1 MFLYSFF
8 CIPLSQ
14 ISEKMDK
21 ENQRIDYKSIRK
33 IRTGDKGFK
42 ELAISCVAF
51 ANAQGGILYIGI
63 EDKSLAPLEG
73 QTINENEINETV
85 SRLHSLCF
93 NVSLSSSE
101 LLKHDN
107 GGEFFQILVAPS
119 IKSIATTSDGKIYLR
134 VADKCEPVRN
144 EDLQRLSIEKGAYQW
159 ELLATRVSLSDI
171 PAENVTKFAEDIR
184 NSDRVKEHVK
194 QMSNLEIL
202 EHYNLVDGEIVTNLG
217 VLWLGNSKQRSRI
230 SFPITVQYIV
240 YNHLEQKV
248 RKVEW
253 HDNVL
258 NPKELL
264 LAIESEATELGY
276 SYEFP
281 DGLFRKQIRHYHP
294 KVLRELLLNAFA
306 HKSFTISSDI
316 MICVYPNRLE
326 ISNPGGL
333 PLGVT
338 KDNILHQR
346 HRRNPYFITIM
357 SDLKLMEGEGSG
369 YDLIYELNG
378 MEAKRPPV
386 IESSFNETKVTL
398 YSDIQ
403 NVNVLPL
410 LDYTLNNYKLS
421 QKGYIAFGAIAAESK
436 MQATKLSNY
445 LQLSDDERLR
455 SYVEPLLRD
464 GIVNKKGSK
473 KGTTYYINPKLIA
486 NSKANIKTS
495 LKTIEP
501 YALKALIL
509 EDLKYHPQSMISEIS
524 ERLPDVERA
533 ELQKMIYSMVG
544 YEINALGGKT
554 YRKYELK

>member
-1 MFLYSFF
+1 
-8 CIPLSQ
+8 
-14 ISEKMDK
+14 MDI
-21 ENQRIDYKSIRK
+21 ENQKIDYKSIRK

-63 EDKSLAPLEG
+63 EDKSLIPLEG
-73 QTINENEINETV
+73 QTIDENEVNETV

-93 NVSLSSSE
+93 NVSLSSSG
-101 LLKHDN
+101 LIKHEN
-107 GGEFFQILVAPS
+107 GGEYFQIVVAPS

-134 VADKCEPVRN
+134 IADKCEPVRN

-159 ELLATRVSLSDI
+159 ELLATRVALSDI
-171 PAENVTKFAEDIR
+171 PVENVKKFANDIR
-184 NSDRVKEHVK
+184 ESDRVKEHVK
-194 QMSNLEIL
+194 QMSDLEIL
-202 EHYNLVDGEIVTNLG
+202 EHYNLIDGEIVTNLG
-217 VLWLGNSKQRSRI
+217 VLWLGNAKQRSRI
-230 SFPITVQYIV
+230 SFPITIQYIV

-258 NPKELL
+258 NPKDLL
-264 LAIESEATELGY
+264 LAIEDEATELGY

-316 MICVYPNRLE
+316 MICVYPDRLE

-378 MEAKRPPV
+378 MEAKRPPF

-403 NVNVLPL
+403 NTDVLPL

-421 QKGYIAFGAIAAESK
+421 QKGYIAFGAIAAETK
-436 MQATKLSNY
+436 IQATKLSAY

-464 GIVNKKGSK
+464 GIINKKGTK

-501 YALKALIL
+501 YALKALIM
-509 EDLKYHPQSMISEIS
+509 EDLKYHPQSLLSEIA
-524 ERLPDVERA
+524 ERLPDVEKA
-533 ELQKMIYSMVG
+533 DLTSMVYSMVDN
-544 YEINALGGKT
+544 EIIGEGSKKL
-554 YRKYELK
+554 RKYSLK

>member
-1 MFLYSFF
+1 
-8 CIPLSQ
+8 
-14 ISEKMDK
+14 MDI
-21 ENQRIDYKSIRK
+21 ENQKIDYKSIRK
-33 IRTGDKGFK
+33 IRSGDKGFK
-42 ELAISCVAF
+42 ELAVSCVAF
-51 ANAQGGILYIGI
+51 ANAQGGTLYIGI
-63 EDKSLAPLEG
+63 EDKSFIPLAE
-73 QTINENEINETV
+73 QTVTEDEINDTV

-93 NVSLSSSE
+93 NVSLTSSG
-101 LLKHDN
+101 LIKHEN
-107 GGEFFQILVAPS
+107 GGEFFMIIVAPS

-134 VADKCEPVRN
+134 IADKCEPVRN
-144 EDLQRLSIEKGAYQW
+144 EDIQRLSIEKGAYQW
-159 ELLATRVSLSDI
+159 ELLATRFSLADIPVENVKKFASDI
-171 PAENVTKFAEDIR
+171 RE
-184 NSDRVKEHVK
+184 SDRVKDHVK
-194 QMSNLEIL
+194 QMSDLEIM
-202 EHYNLVDGEIVTNLG
+202 EHYNLIDGEIVTNLG
-217 VLWLGNSKQRSRI
+217 VLWLGNAKQRSRI

-248 RKVEW
+248 RKIEW

-264 LAIESEATELGY
+264 LAIESEATELSY

-316 MICVYPNRLE
+316 MICVYPDRME

-403 NVNVLPL
+403 NVDVLPL
-410 LDYTLNNYKLS
+410 LDYTLNNYQLS
-421 QKGYIAFGAIAAESK
+421 QKGYIAFGAIAAEAK
-436 MQATKLSNY
+436 MQATKLSAY

-455 SYVEPLLRD
+455 TYVEPLLKD
-464 GIVNKKGSK
+464 GIINKKGTK
-473 KGTTYYINPKLIA
+473 KGTTYFINPKLIA

-509 EDLKYHPQSMISEIS
+509 EDLKYHPQSLISEIA
-524 ERLPDVERA
+524 ERLPDVERSD
-533 ELQKMIYSMVG
+533 LRKMIYSMVG
-544 YEINALGGKT
+544 NEIKATGGKT
-554 YRKYELK
+554 YRKYELI

>member
-1 MFLYSFF
+1 
-8 CIPLSQ
+8 
-14 ISEKMDK
+14 MDI
-21 ENQRIDYKSIRK
+21 ENQKIDYKSIRK
-33 IRTGDKGFK
+33 IRSGDKGFK

-63 EDKSLAPLEG
+63 EDKSLIPLEG
-73 QTINENEINETV
+73 QTIDEKEVNETV

-93 NVSLSSSE
+93 NVSLSSSG
-101 LLKHDN
+101 LIKHEN
-107 GGEFFQILVAPS
+107 GGEYFQIMVAPS

-134 VADKCEPVRN
+134 IADKCEPVRN

-159 ELLATRVSLSDI
+159 ELLATRVTLADI
-171 PAENVTKFAEDIR
+171 PVENVKKFANDIR
-184 NSDRVKEHVK
+184 ESDRVKGHVK
-194 QMSNLEIL
+194 QMSDLEIL
-202 EHYNLVDGEIVTNLG
+202 EHYNLIDGEIVTNLG
-217 VLWLGNSKQRSRI
+217 VLWLGNAKQRSRI

-248 RKVEW
+248 RKIEW
-253 HDNVL
+253 HDNML

-264 LAIESEATELGY
+264 LAIETEATELGY

-316 MICVYPNRLE
+316 MICVYPDRLE

-378 MEAKRPPV
+378 MEAKRPPF

-403 NVNVLPL
+403 NIDVLPL

-421 QKGYIAFGAIAAESK
+421 QKGYIAFGAIAAETK
-436 MQATKLSNY
+436 IQATKLSSY
-445 LQLSDDERLR
+445 LQLSDDDRLR

-464 GIVNKKGSK
+464 GIINKKGTK

-501 YALKALIL
+501 YALKALIM
-509 EDLKYHPQSMISEIS
+509 EDLKYHPQSLISEIA
-524 ERLPDVERA
+524 ERLPDVERSD
-533 ELQKMIYSMVG
+533 LRKMVYSMVG
-544 YEINALGGKT
+544 NEINAIGGKT
-554 YRKYELK
+554 YRRYELI

>member
-1 MFLYSFF
+1 
-8 CIPLSQ
+8 
-14 ISEKMDK
+14 MDV
-21 ENQRIDYKSIRK
+21 ENQKIDYKSMRK
-33 IRTGDKGFK
+33 IRSGDKGFK
-42 ELAISCVAF
+42 ELAVSCVAF
-51 ANAQGGILYIGI
+51 ANAQGGTLYIGI
-63 EDKSLAPLEG
+63 EDKSLVPLAE
-73 QTINENEINETV
+73 QTVTENEINDTV

-93 NVSLSSSE
+93 NVSLTSSG
-101 LLKHDN
+101 LIKHQN
-107 GGEFFQILVAPS
+107 GGEYFKIIVAPS

-134 VADKCEPVRN
+134 IADKCEPVRN
-144 EDLQRLSIEKGAYQW
+144 EDIQRLSIEKGAYQW
-159 ELLATRVSLSDI
+159 ELLATRFSLADIPVENVKKFASDI
-171 PAENVTKFAEDIR
+171 RE
-184 NSDRVKEHVK
+184 SDRVKDHVK
-194 QMSNLEIL
+194 QMSDLEIM
-202 EHYNLVDGEIVTNLG
+202 EHYNLIDGEIVTNLG
-217 VLWLGNSKQRSRI
+217 VLWLGNAKQRSRI

-248 RKVEW
+248 RKIEW

-264 LAIESEATELGY
+264 LAIESEATELSY

-316 MICVYPNRLE
+316 MICVYPDRME

-403 NVNVLPL
+403 NVDVLPL
-410 LDYTLNNYKLS
+410 LDYTLSNYKLS
-421 QKGYIAFGAIAAESK
+421 QKGYIAFGAIAAEAK
-436 MQATKLSNY
+436 MQATKLSAY

-455 SYVEPLLRD
+455 TYVEPLLKD
-464 GIVNKKGSK
+464 GIINKKGTK

-509 EDLKYHPQSMISEIS
+509 EDLKYHPQSLISEIA
-524 ERLPDVERA
+524 ERLPDVERS
-533 ELQKMIYSMVG
+533 ELTAMVYGMVDNEIRSEGSKKLRRYS
-544 YEINALGGKT
+544 
-554 YRKYELK
+554 LK

>member
-1 MFLYSFF
+1 
-8 CIPLSQ
+8 
-14 ISEKMDK
+14 MDI
-21 ENQRIDYKSIRK
+21 ENQKIDYKSIRK
-33 IRTGDKGFK
+33 IRSGDKGFK
-42 ELAISCVAF
+42 ELAVSCVAF
-51 ANAQGGILYIGI
+51 ANAQGGTLYIGI
-63 EDKSLAPLEG
+63 EDKSLVPLAE
-73 QTINENEINETV
+73 QTVTEDEINDTV

-93 NVSLSSSE
+93 NVSLTSSG
-101 LLKHDN
+101 LIKHEN
-107 GGEFFQILVAPS
+107 GGEYFMIIVAPS

-134 VADKCEPVRN
+134 IADKCEPVRN
-144 EDLQRLSIEKGAYQW
+144 EDIQRLSIEKGAYQW
-159 ELLATRVSLSDI
+159 ELLATRFSLADI
-171 PAENVTKFAEDIR
+171 PVENVKKFANDIR
-184 NSDRVKEHVK
+184 ESDRVKDHVK
-194 QMSNLEIL
+194 QMSDIEIM
-202 EHYNLVDGEIVTNLG
+202 EHYNLIDGEIVTNLG
-217 VLWLGNSKQRSRI
+217 VLWLGNAKQRSRI

-248 RKVEW
+248 RKIEW

-264 LAIESEATELGY
+264 LAIESEATELSY

-316 MICVYPNRLE
+316 MICVYPDRME

-403 NVNVLPL
+403 NVDVLPL
-410 LDYTLNNYKLS
+410 LDYTLSNYKLS
-421 QKGYIAFGAIAAESK
+421 QKGYIAFGAIAAEAK
-436 MQATKLSNY
+436 MQATKLSAY

-455 SYVEPLLRD
+455 TYVEPLLKD
-464 GIVNKKGSK
+464 GIINKKGTK

-509 EDLKYHPQSMISEIS
+509 EDLKYHPQSLISEIA
-524 ERLPDVERA
+524 ERLPDVERSD
-533 ELQKMIYSMVG
+533 LRKMVYSMVG
-544 YEINALGGKT
+544 YEIKATGGKT
-554 YRKYELK
+554 YRKYELI

>member
-1 MFLYSFF
+1 
-8 CIPLSQ
+8 
-14 ISEKMDK
+14 MDI
-21 ENQRIDYKSIRK
+21 ENQKIDYKSIRK
-33 IRTGDKGFK
+33 IRSGDKGFK
-42 ELAISCVAF
+42 ELAVSCVAF
-51 ANAQGGILYIGI
+51 ANAQGGTLYIGI
-63 EDKSLAPLEG
+63 EDKSLVPLAE
-73 QTINENEINETV
+73 QTVTENEINDTV

-93 NVSLSSSE
+93 NVSLTSSG
-101 LLKHDN
+101 LIKHQN
-107 GGEFFQILVAPS
+107 GGEYFKIIVAPS

-134 VADKCEPVRN
+134 IADKCEPVRN
-144 EDLQRLSIEKGAYQW
+144 EDIQRLSVEKGAYQW
-159 ELLATRVSLSDI
+159 ELLATRFSLADIPVENVKKFASDI
-171 PAENVTKFAEDIR
+171 RE
-184 NSDRVKEHVK
+184 SDRVKDHVK
-194 QMSNLEIL
+194 QMSDLEIM
-202 EHYNLVDGEIVTNLG
+202 EHYNLIDGEIVTNLG
-217 VLWLGNSKQRSRI
+217 VLWLGNAKQRSRI

-248 RKVEW
+248 RKIEW

-264 LAIESEATELGY
+264 LAIESEATELSY

-316 MICVYPNRLE
+316 MICVYPDRME

-403 NVNVLPL
+403 NVDVLPL
-410 LDYTLNNYKLS
+410 LDYTLSNYKLS
-421 QKGYIAFGAIAAESK
+421 QKGYIAFGAIAAEAK
-436 MQATKLSNY
+436 MQATKLSAY

-455 SYVEPLLRD
+455 TYVEPLLKD
-464 GIVNKKGSK
+464 GIINKKGTK
-473 KGTTYYINPKLIA
+473 KGTTYYINPQLIA

-509 EDLKYHPQSMISEIS
+509 EDLKYHPQSLISEIA
-524 ERLPDVERA
+524 ERLPDVERS
-533 ELQKMIYSMVG
+533 ELTAMVYGMVDNEIRSEGSKKLRRYS
-544 YEINALGGKT
+544 
-554 YRKYELK
+554 LK

>member
-1 MFLYSFF
+1 
-8 CIPLSQ
+8 
-14 ISEKMDK
+14 MDI
-21 ENQRIDYKSIRK
+21 ENQKIDYKSIRK
-33 IRTGDKGFK
+33 IRSGDKGFK
-42 ELAISCVAF
+42 ELAVSCVAF
-51 ANAQGGILYIGI
+51 ANAQGGTLYLGI
-63 EDKSLAPLEG
+63 EDKSLVPLAE
-73 QTINENEINETV
+73 QTVTENEINDTV

-93 NVSLSSSE
+93 NVSLTSSG
-101 LLKHDN
+101 LIKHQN
-107 GGEFFQILVAPS
+107 GGEYFKIIVAPS

-134 VADKCEPVRN
+134 IADKCEPVRN
-144 EDLQRLSIEKGAYQW
+144 EDIQRLSIEKGAYQW
-159 ELLATRVSLSDI
+159 ELLATRFSLADIPVENVKKFASDI
-171 PAENVTKFAEDIR
+171 RE
-184 NSDRVKEHVK
+184 SDRVKDHVK
-194 QMSNLEIL
+194 QMSDLEIM
-202 EHYNLVDGEIVTNLG
+202 EHYNLIDGEIVTNLG
-217 VLWLGNSKQRSRI
+217 ILWLGNAKQRSRI

-248 RKVEW
+248 RKIEW
-253 HDNVL
+253 HDNAL

-264 LAIESEATELGY
+264 LAIESEATELSY

-316 MICVYPNRLE
+316 MICVYPDRME

-403 NVNVLPL
+403 NVDVLPL
-410 LDYTLNNYKLS
+410 LDYTLSNYKLS
-421 QKGYIAFGAIAAESK
+421 QKGYIAFGAIAAEAK
-436 MQATKLSNY
+436 MQATKLSAY

-455 SYVEPLLRD
+455 TYVEPLLKD
-464 GIVNKKGSK
+464 GIINKKGTK

-509 EDLKYHPQSMISEIS
+509 EDLKYHPQSLISEIA
-524 ERLPDVERA
+524 ERLPDVERS
-533 ELQKMIYSMVG
+533 ELTAMVYGMVDNEIRSEGSKKLRRYS
-544 YEINALGGKT
+544 
-554 YRKYELK
+554 LK

>member
-1 MFLYSFF
+1 
-8 CIPLSQ
+8 
-14 ISEKMDK
+14 MDI
-21 ENQRIDYKSIRK
+21 ENQKIDYKSIRK
-33 IRTGDKGFK
+33 IRSGDKGFK
-42 ELAISCVAF
+42 ELAVSCVAF
-51 ANAQGGILYIGI
+51 ANAQGGTLYLGI
-63 EDKSLAPLEG
+63 EDKSLVPLAE
-73 QTINENEINETV
+73 QTVTENEINDTV

-93 NVSLSSSE
+93 NVSLTSSG
-101 LLKHDN
+101 LIKHQN
-107 GGEFFQILVAPS
+107 GGEYFKIIVAPS

-134 VADKCEPVRN
+134 IADKCEPVRN
-144 EDLQRLSIEKGAYQW
+144 EDIQRLSIEKGAYQW
-159 ELLATRVSLSDI
+159 ELLATRFSLADIPVENVKKFASDI
-171 PAENVTKFAEDIR
+171 RE
-184 NSDRVKEHVK
+184 SDRVKDHVK
-194 QMSNLEIL
+194 QMSDLEIM
-202 EHYNLVDGEIVTNLG
+202 EHYNLIDGEIVTNLG
-217 VLWLGNSKQRSRI
+217 VLWLGNAKQRSRI

-248 RKVEW
+248 RKIEW
-253 HDNVL
+253 HDNAL

-264 LAIESEATELGY
+264 LAIESEATELSY

-316 MICVYPNRLE
+316 MICVYPDRME

-403 NVNVLPL
+403 NVDVLPL
-410 LDYTLNNYKLS
+410 LDYTLSNYKLS
-421 QKGYIAFGAIAAESK
+421 QKGYIAFGAIAAEAK
-436 MQATKLSNY
+436 MQATKLSAY

-455 SYVEPLLRD
+455 TYVEPLLKD
-464 GIVNKKGSK
+464 GIINKKGTK

-509 EDLKYHPQSMISEIS
+509 EDLKYHPQSLISEIA
-524 ERLPDVERA
+524 ERLPDVERS
-533 ELQKMIYSMVG
+533 ELTTMVYGMVDNEIRSEGSKKLRRYS
-544 YEINALGGKT
+544 
-554 YRKYELK
+554 LK

>member
-1 MFLYSFF
+1 
-8 CIPLSQ
+8 
-14 ISEKMDK
+14 MDI
-21 ENQRIDYKSIRK
+21 ENQKIDYKSIRK
-33 IRTGDKGFK
+33 IRSGDKGFK
-42 ELAISCVAF
+42 ELAVSCVAF
-51 ANAQGGILYIGI
+51 ANAQGGTLYIGI
-63 EDKSLAPLEG
+63 EDKSLVPLAE
-73 QTINENEINETV
+73 QTVTENEINDTV

-93 NVSLSSSE
+93 NVSLTSSG
-101 LLKHDN
+101 LIKHQN
-107 GGEFFQILVAPS
+107 GGEYFKIIVAPS

-134 VADKCEPVRN
+134 IADKCEPVRN
-144 EDLQRLSIEKGAYQW
+144 EDIQRLSIEKGAYQW
-159 ELLATRVSLSDI
+159 ELLATRFSLADI
-171 PAENVTKFAEDIR
+171 PAENVKKFASDIR
-184 NSDRVKEHVK
+184 ESDRVKDHVK
-194 QMSNLEIL
+194 QMSDLEIM
-202 EHYNLVDGEIVTNLG
+202 EHYNLIDGEIVTNLG
-217 VLWLGNSKQRSRI
+217 VLWLGNAKQRSRI

-248 RKVEW
+248 RKIEW

-264 LAIESEATELGY
+264 LAIESEATELSY

-316 MICVYPNRLE
+316 MICVYPDRME

-403 NVNVLPL
+403 NVDVLPL
-410 LDYTLNNYKLS
+410 LDYTLSNYKLS
-421 QKGYIAFGAIAAESK
+421 QKGYIAFGAIAAEAK
-436 MQATKLSNY
+436 MQATKLSAY

-455 SYVEPLLRD
+455 TYVEPLLKD
-464 GIVNKKGSK
+464 GIINKKGTK

-509 EDLKYHPQSMISEIS
+509 EDLKYHPQSLISEIA
-524 ERLPDVERA
+524 ERLPDVERS
-533 ELQKMIYSMVG
+533 ELTAMVYGMVDNEIRSEGSKKLRRYS
-544 YEINALGGKT
+544 
-554 YRKYELK
+554 LK

>member
-1 MFLYSFF
+1 
-8 CIPLSQ
+8 
-14 ISEKMDK
+14 MDI
-21 ENQRIDYKSIRK
+21 ENQKIDYKSIRK
-33 IRTGDKGFK
+33 IRSGDKGFK
-42 ELAISCVAF
+42 ELAVSCVAF
-51 ANAQGGILYIGI
+51 ANAQGGTLYIGI
-63 EDKSLAPLEG
+63 EDKSLVPLAE
-73 QTINENEINETV
+73 QTVTENEINDTV

-93 NVSLSSSE
+93 NVSLTSSG
-101 LLKHDN
+101 LIKHQN
-107 GGEFFQILVAPS
+107 GGEYFKIIVAPS

-134 VADKCEPVRN
+134 IADKCEPVRN
-144 EDLQRLSIEKGAYQW
+144 EDIQRLSIEKGAYQW
-159 ELLATRVSLSDI
+159 ELLATRFSLADIPVENVKKFASDI
-171 PAENVTKFAEDIR
+171 RE
-184 NSDRVKEHVK
+184 SDRVKDHVK
-194 QMSNLEIL
+194 QMSDLEIM
-202 EHYNLVDGEIVTNLG
+202 EHYNLIDGEIVTNLG
-217 VLWLGNSKQRSRI
+217 VLWLGNAKQRSRI

-248 RKVEW
+248 RKIEW
-253 HDNVL
+253 HDNAL

-264 LAIESEATELGY
+264 LAIESEATELSY

-316 MICVYPNRLE
+316 MICVYPDRME

-403 NVNVLPL
+403 NVDVLPL
-410 LDYTLNNYKLS
+410 LDYTLSNYKLS
-421 QKGYIAFGAIAAESK
+421 QKGYIAFGAIAAEAK
-436 MQATKLSNY
+436 MQATKLSAY

-455 SYVEPLLRD
+455 TYVEPLLKD
-464 GIVNKKGSK
+464 GIINKKGTK

-509 EDLKYHPQSMISEIS
+509 EDLKYHPQSLISEIA
-524 ERLPDVERA
+524 ERLPDVERS
-533 ELQKMIYSMVG
+533 ELTAMVYGMVDNEIRSEGSKKLRRYS
-544 YEINALGGKT
+544 
-554 YRKYELK
+554 LK

>member
-1 MFLYSFF
+1 
-8 CIPLSQ
+8 
-14 ISEKMDK
+14 MDI
-21 ENQRIDYKSIRK
+21 ENQKIDYKSIRK

-63 EDKSLAPLEG
+63 EDKSLIPMES
-73 QTINENEINETV
+73 QTINEKEINETV

-93 NVSLSSSE
+93 NVSLSSSG
-101 LLKHDN
+101 LIKHEN
-107 GGEFFQILVAPS
+107 GGEYFQIVVAPS

-159 ELLATRVSLSDI
+159 ELLATRVALSDI
-171 PAENVTKFAEDIR
+171 PVDNVKKFANDIR
-184 NSDRVKEHVK
+184 ESDRVKEHVK
-194 QMSNLEIL
+194 QMSDLEIL
-202 EHYNLVDGEIVTNLG
+202 EHYNLIDGEIVTNLG
-217 VLWLGNSKQRSRI
+217 VLWLGNAKQRSRI
-230 SFPITVQYIV
+230 SFPITIQYIV

-253 HDNVL
+253 HDNML

-264 LAIESEATELGY
+264 LAIETEATELGY

-316 MICVYPNRLE
+316 MICVYPDRLE

-378 MEAKRPPV
+378 MEAKRPPF

-403 NVNVLPL
+403 NIDVLPL

-421 QKGYIAFGAIAAESK
+421 QKGYIAFGAIAAETK
-436 MQATKLSNY
+436 IQATKLSSY

-464 GIVNKKGSK
+464 GIINKKGTK

-501 YALKALIL
+501 YALKALIM
-509 EDLKYHPQSMISEIS
+509 EDLKYHPQSLISEIA
-524 ERLPDVERA
+524 ERLPDIERSD
-533 ELQKMIYSMVG
+533 LRKMIYSMVG
-544 YEINALGGKT
+544 NEINAIGGKT
-554 YRKYELK
+554 YRKYELI

>member
-1 MFLYSFF
+1 
-8 CIPLSQ
+8 
-14 ISEKMDK
+14 MDI
-21 ENQRIDYKSIRK
+21 ENQKIDYKSIRK
-33 IRTGDKGFK
+33 IRSGDKGFK
-42 ELAISCVAF
+42 ELAVSCVAF
-51 ANAQGGILYIGI
+51 ANAQGGTLYIGI
-63 EDKSLAPLEG
+63 EDKSLVPLAE
-73 QTINENEINETV
+73 QTVTEDEINDTV

-93 NVSLSSSE
+93 NVSLTSSGFI
-101 LLKHDN
+101 KHEN
-107 GGEFFQILVAPS
+107 GGEYFKIIVAPS

-134 VADKCEPVRN
+134 IADKCEPVRN
-144 EDLQRLSIEKGAYQW
+144 EDIQRLSIEKGAYQW
-159 ELLATRVSLSDI
+159 ELLATRFSLADIPVENVKKFASDI
-171 PAENVTKFAEDIR
+171 RE
-184 NSDRVKEHVK
+184 SDRVKDHVK
-194 QMSNLEIL
+194 QMSDLEIM
-202 EHYNLVDGEIVTNLG
+202 EHYNLIDGEIVTNLG
-217 VLWLGNSKQRSRI
+217 VLWLGNAKQRSRI

-248 RKVEW
+248 RKIEW

-264 LAIESEATELGY
+264 LAIESEATELSY

-316 MICVYPNRLE
+316 MICVYPDRLE

-403 NVNVLPL
+403 NVDVLPL
-410 LDYTLNNYKLS
+410 LDYTLSNYKLS
-421 QKGYIAFGAIAAESK
+421 QKGYIAFGAIAAEAK
-436 MQATKLSNY
+436 MQATKLSAY

-455 SYVEPLLRD
+455 TYVEPLLKD
-464 GIVNKKGSK
+464 GIINKKGTK

-509 EDLKYHPQSMISEIS
+509 EDLKYHPQSLISEIA
-524 ERLPDVERA
+524 ERLPDVERS
-533 ELQKMIYSMVG
+533 ELTAMVYGMVDNEIRSEGSKKLRRYS
-544 YEINALGGKT
+544 
-554 YRKYELK
+554 LK

>member
-1 MFLYSFF
+1 
-8 CIPLSQ
+8 
-14 ISEKMDK
+14 MDI
-21 ENQRIDYKSIRK
+21 ENQKIDYKSIRK
-33 IRTGDKGFK
+33 IRSGDKGFK
-42 ELAISCVAF
+42 ELAVSCVAF
-51 ANAQGGILYIGI
+51 ANAQGGTLYLGI
-63 EDKSLAPLEG
+63 EDKSLVPLAE
-73 QTINENEINETV
+73 QTVTENEINDTV

-93 NVSLSSSE
+93 NVSLTSSG
-101 LLKHDN
+101 LIKHQN
-107 GGEFFQILVAPS
+107 GGEYFMIIVAPS

-134 VADKCEPVRN
+134 IADKCEPVRN
-144 EDLQRLSIEKGAYQW
+144 EDIQRLSIEKGAYQW
-159 ELLATRVSLSDI
+159 ELLATRFSLADIPVENVKKFASDI
-171 PAENVTKFAEDIR
+171 RE
-184 NSDRVKEHVK
+184 SDRVKDHVK
-194 QMSNLEIL
+194 QMSDLEIM
-202 EHYNLVDGEIVTNLG
+202 EHYNLIDGEIVTNLG
-217 VLWLGNSKQRSRI
+217 VLWLGNAKQRSRI

-248 RKVEW
+248 RKIEW

-264 LAIESEATELGY
+264 LAIESEATELSY

-316 MICVYPNRLE
+316 MICVYPDRME

-403 NVNVLPL
+403 NVDVLPL
-410 LDYTLNNYKLS
+410 LDYTLSNYKLS
-421 QKGYIAFGAIAAESK
+421 QKGYIAFGAIAAEAK
-436 MQATKLSNY
+436 MQATKLSAY

-455 SYVEPLLRD
+455 TYVEPLLKD
-464 GIVNKKGSK
+464 GIINKKGTK

-509 EDLKYHPQSMISEIS
+509 EDLKYHPQSLISEIA
-524 ERLPDVERA
+524 ERLPDVERS
-533 ELQKMIYSMVG
+533 ELTAMVYGMVDNEIRSEGSKKLRRYS
-544 YEINALGGKT
+544 
-554 YRKYELK
+554 LK